1 MNNTYARY
9 SLFSDV
15 DGTQAG
21 SDGSI
26 SPENLAALDRFME
39 GGGLF
44 GISTGRTLCNMGCVL
59 TGVRTNMV
67 SIMANGGAL
76 GHLDTGSYEWVT
88 GLERERLQGEL
99 SRLMEEHPSLAM
111 VICTDGPL
119 YLCHPTGHV
128 DPLMVAEKT
137 AFLSVPPS
145 DLPRRPWIKV
155 MFNGPNEELAGVR
168 NRLRAAFAGM
178 PVQLLFSLPTYLE
191 LLPEGN
197 SKGKA
202 LEVLRGRGALAGRKV
217 IAAGDYYNDY
227 EILLAADVGVCP
239 SNAPEDLRRV
249 AGFTGRSNDESL
261 IAQIVEELI
270 PALEHN
276 NTKQDR

>member
-1 MNNTYARY
+1 
-9 SLFSDV
+9 
-15 DGTQAG
+15 
-21 SDGSI
+21 
-26 SPENLAALDRFME
+26 
-39 GGGLF
+39 
-44 GISTGRTLCNMGCVL
+44 
-59 TGVRTNMV
+59 
-67 SIMANGGAL
+67 
-76 GHLDTGSYEWVT
+76 
-88 GLERERLQGEL
+88 
-99 SRLMEEHPSLAM
+99 M

-155 MFNGPNEELAGVR
+155 MFNGPNEELVGVR
-168 NRLRAAFAGM
+168 DRLQAAFAGM

-202 LEVLRGRGALAGRKV
+202 LEVLRGRGALAGRTV

-270 PALEHN
+270 PALERN